1 MYHNHMDK
9 TFLEYQTWLLPC
21 LSLKV
26 KLSKDDL
33 LQKCLHG
40 KKQNQNGSLKEMVWQ
55 RIPKEILKGAIKIKT
70 V

>member
-1 MYHNHMDK
+1 MVIAILN
-9 TFLEYQTWLLPC
+9 
-21 LSLKV
+21 LKV

-55 RIPKEILKGAIKIKT
+55 RIPKEIWKGAIKIKT

>member
-1 MYHNHMDK
+1 MVIAILN
-9 TFLEYQTWLLPC
+9 
-21 LSLKV
+21 LKV

-40 KKQNQNGSLKEMVWQ
+40 KKQNQNGSFKEMVWQ
-55 RIPKEILKGAIKIKT
+55 RIPKEIWKGAIKIKT